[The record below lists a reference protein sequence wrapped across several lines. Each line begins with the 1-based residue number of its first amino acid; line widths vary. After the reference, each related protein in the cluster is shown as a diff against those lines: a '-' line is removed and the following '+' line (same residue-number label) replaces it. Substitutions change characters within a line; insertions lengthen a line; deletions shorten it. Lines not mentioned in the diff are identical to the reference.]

1 MPKINLGRVKGE
13 PLTWDDLTEEQKASL
28 KGEIGKTPTIK
39 VGTTETVEYEE
50 GAEVTAETKG
60 DVTSFHFK
68 IPVGQK
74 PPYYSAYADFPEI
87 GDPNRT
93 YIDDTVDPRLMYTW
107 DDTKQQYILTGG
119 AGGADGGS
127 ADIPI
132 TLPSAGW
139 TGDTA
144 PYSQTLTVPQMRE
157 NMTPL
162 YMLDYTKVNSG
173 NVSYLQYAYSLITNY
188 TAGYAEITFYAADL
202 PDRDVPVILKGIPG
216 QKFET
221 ADNTILFL
229 VEPEQFA
236 LNPEADN
243 RYQATIPVEG
253 MTEGDGGIWD
263 IVRSGTV
270 LSLEESKIAANI
282 TDVTRL
288 DGAVRITCLE
298 IPAQRYM
305 MKISGVDAGAES
317 GSLIVAGMQEWFERV
332 EDLEAKSTGVLNQI
346 QEIINPVPISFM
358 PIESTTR
365 IFTGYRTS
373 SIYTGNGVQNTA
385 ELSST
390 IRLAGLDRDF
400 YIIGKIDNANPIQL
414 NPGERAAVGGILYS
428 STSAG
433 VVFKGSITLQAY
445 YDGVNSYYLSPIN
458 LALSG
463 QETINTII
471 MTEMYLGNMQSK
483 NT

>member
-1 MPKINLGRVKGE
+1 MQVPEGYAELDIVGFTDKGPYSGTEVYMQNDLVHYKNALWRCLADDTTGTE
-13 PLTWDDLTEEQKASL
+13 P
-28 KGEIGKTPTIK
+28 
-39 VGTTETVEYEE
+39 EE
-50 GAEVTAETKG
+50 GFTWEIFIEGNK
-60 DVTSFHFK
+60 
-68 IPVGQK
+68 
-74 PPYYSAYADFPEI
+74 PYYGTYDTFPRPPLLE
-87 GDPNRT
+87 DMDKFFVDRET
-93 YIDDTVDPRLMYTW
+93 DPRLMYTW
-107 DDTKQQYILTGG
+107 DDTTQKYVLTGG

-127 ADIPI
+127 VDIPI
-132 TLPSAGW
+132 NIPGAGW

-157 NMTPL
+157 DMTPL

-173 NVSYLQYAYSLITNY
+173 NVSYLKYAYSLITNY

-202 PDRDVPVILKGIPG
+202 PDRDVPIILKGIPG

-221 ADNTILFL
+221 ADNTIIFL

-243 RYQATIPVEG
+243 RYQATIPIEG

-263 IVRSGTV
+263 IVRSGAV
-270 LSLEESKIAANI
+270 LSQEESKIAASI
-282 TDVTRL
+282 TDVERL

-298 IPAQRYM
+298 VPAQRYM

-317 GSLIVAGMQEWFERV
+317 GSTIIAGMQEWFDRV

-390 IRLAGLDRDF
+390 IRPAGLDRDF

-433 VVFKGSITLQAY
+433 VVFKGSISLQAY
-445 YDGVNSYYLSPIN
+445 YDGVNTYYLSPIN